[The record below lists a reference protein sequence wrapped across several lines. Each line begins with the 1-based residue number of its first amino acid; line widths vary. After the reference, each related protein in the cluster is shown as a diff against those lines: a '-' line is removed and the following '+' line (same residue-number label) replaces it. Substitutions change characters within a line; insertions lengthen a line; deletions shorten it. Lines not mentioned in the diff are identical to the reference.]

1 MVIKELLKQ
10 TVSTLRESGNDN
22 YVFEAHAILRHVLKL
37 SATDLVL
44 MHEKKVT
51 KRQEE
56 KVLEFCTRRTGGEPL
71 QYILGTQE
79 FMSLEFKVTPNVLIP
94 RADTEALAEYVI
106 EHYKDKGFSLLDI
119 GTGSGCIPLSVAA
132 YCPRALVRGV
142 DVSDEAIKIANENCK
157 RLTLSHRAA
166 FGMCDIMSELP
177 RGKYDVITSNPPYIE
192 TDVIPTLQTEVKDFE
207 PHLALDGG
215 ADGLMFYRR
224 ICEIAPML
232 LNKGGMLIF
241 EIGCNQGKAVTQLM
255 EKSFGNVEIIKDIPG
270 NDRVAVGSLKNMS
283 GG

>member
-1 MVIKELLKQ
+1 MVIKELLRQ
-10 TVSTLRESGNDN
+10 IVSTLRESGNDN

-51 KRQEE
+51 KRQE
-56 KVLEFCTRRTGGEPL
+56 KKILEFCNRRIGGEPL

-94 RADTEALAEYVI
+94 RSDTETLVEYVI
-106 EHYKDKGFSLLDI
+106 ENYKDKGFSLLDI

-142 DVSDEAIKIANENCK
+142 DVSDEALKIAKENCK
-157 RLTLSHRAA
+157 KLTLSHRAD
-166 FGMCDIMSELP
+166 FGICDIMTELP
-177 RGKYDVITSNPPYIE
+177 KGKYDVITSNPPYIE

-224 ICEIAPML
+224 ICEIAPMI

-241 EIGCNQGKAVTQLM
+241 EIGYEQGEAVAQLM
-255 EKSFGNVEIIKDIPG
+255 EASFCDVKVIKDVPG
-270 NDRVAVGSLKNMS
+270 NDRVVVGILK
-283 GG
+283 

>member
-10 TVSTLRESGNDN
+10 VITELRECGNDN
-22 YVFEAHAILRHVLKL
+22 PVFEAHAIFRHVLKL

-56 KVLEFCTRRTGGEPL
+56 KILGFCRRRAKGEPL

-94 RADTEALAEYVI
+94 RADTETLVEYVI
-106 EHYKDKGFSLLDI
+106 DRFRDKGFSLLDI

-132 YCPRALVRGV
+132 YCPNAYVRGV
-142 DVSDEAIKIANENCK
+142 DISPEAEKIAKENCK
-157 RLTLSHRAA
+157 KLALSHRAD
-166 FGMCDIMSELP
+166 FSLCDIMSEIP
-177 RGKYDVITSNPPYIE
+177 KGKYDVITSNPPYIE
-192 TDVIPTLQTEVKDFE
+192 SHIIPTLQTEVKDYE

-215 ADGLMFYRR
+215 TDGLMFYRR
-224 ICEIAPML
+224 ICTLAPSL

-241 EIGCNQGKAVTQLM
+241 EIGYDQGAAVTKLM
-255 EKSFGNVEIIKDIPG
+255 ENNFDDIKIIKDIPG
-270 NDRVAVGSLKNMS
+270 NDRVVAGTIKK
-283 GG
+283 